1 MTMRMPV
8 LLAAALST
16 CACADGP
23 SYDPKVP
30 QGDPQQG
37 RAALAEFECGVCH
50 AIPGVAGARGTVGPP
65 LDSMRRNVYVAG
77 KFPNTPDM
85 LVRFIMDAP
94 ALAPETAMPN
104 VGVGERQARDMAA
117 YLYSVD

>member
-1 MTMRMPV
+1 MRVPA
-8 LLAAALST
+8 LLMGALFLY
-16 CACADGP
+16 ACADDP
-23 SYDPKVP
+23 SYDPQVP
-30 QGDPQQG
+30 QGDPQHG
-37 RAALAEFECGVCH
+37 RAALSEFECGVCH
-50 AIPGVAGARGTVGPP
+50 TIPGVAGARGTVGPP

-104 VGVGERQARDMAA
+104 VGVAERQARDMAA
-117 YLYSVD
+117 YLYAID

>member
-1 MTMRMPV
+1 MMMRV
-8 LLAAALST
+8 LLLLVATLCT
-16 CACADGP
+16 YACADGP

-30 QGDPQQG
+30 QGDPRQG